1 MTPKHL
7 KLSTNGKPSIKMKVN
22 FSIYS
27 EERTNGGTLH
37 KCMVFIHTMQNES
50 GQSHTEPMFHFV
62 GGRVIGVFLWL
73 PSGQMRI

>member
-1 MTPKHL
+1 
-7 KLSTNGKPSIKMKVN
+7 
-22 FSIYS
+22 
-27 EERTNGGTLH
+27 
-37 KCMVFIHTMQNES
+37 MVFIHTMQNES